1 MIDREMCVTSLYRLA
16 MAQLAAR
23 EFAAL
28 PELPL
33 GVEFPTFLER
43 LLLDNHMGTAALPNG
58 ALPWT
63 QKQCYSSQVYEKEA
77 QGRLVASLLLP
88 QRRNI
93 PI

>member
-1 MIDREMCVTSLYRLA
+1 MVLRRQLHRVGASESVCRSLYANKLLLITSYTPYNKLHAHGAPMIGPEMCVPSLYRLA

-43 LLLDNHMGTAALPNG
+43 LLLD
-58 ALPWT
+58 
-63 QKQCYSSQVYEKEA
+63 K
-77 QGRLVASLLLP
+77 
-88 QRRNI
+88 
-93 PI
+93 